1 MRLQM
6 EYFLIFPK
14 LPTLLI
20 IKIIFDY
27 LKNRQQFVQFNGFH
41 SSNHF
46 IKCGVPPGSILGP
59 LLSLIY
65 IKICVKCQK
74 F

>member
-1 MRLQM
+1 M

-20 IKIIFDY
+20 IKILFDY
-27 LKNRQQFVQFNGFH
+27 LKNRQQFVQFNDFH
-41 SSNHF
+41 SSNDF
-46 IKCGVPPGSILGP
+46 IKCDVPPGSILGP
-59 LLSLIY
+59 LLFLIY